1 MDSPP
6 QDIFTSIQQ
15 VEHYIQTKHTLRKSI
30 KKEMMKQIL
39 TTIQE
44 KASKILSLAIL
55 AGAIT
60 SCDSVLNYNEDC
72 DIEYCVKF
80 KYDYNMEEKDVFA
93 EQVRTVTLYA
103 FDDNNNLVYQN
114 TDEGEPLGE
123 GDYAMNV
130 VGIDPS
136 QYRLVVWAGL
146 NDESFAVP
154 LLYPNQ
160 AKIDELNVK
169 TLRKQAT
176 RSTSEDEKDQYI
188 VDNSLYSL
196 WHGEVKKGP
205 TTRSGRQQITNVSLV
220 KNTNTIHV
228 IVAQVNQSD
237 GPVTKALTEK
247 TFQCAIYDD
256 NGFMNYDNSLLE
268 DNLLTYKPYN
278 IKPEVITTRAFSAEN
293 EPAKEYNGIT
303 SDLSVARLV
312 KGQTP
317 ELTIKNST
325 TQEVLFHSD
334 DLIKYFEEVD
344 AEKYKNRNYSLQ
356 EYLDREDEYTIK
368 IFVNEKLA
376 LIKTVIDVNDWIIQI
391 NDIEL

>member
-1 MDSPP
+1 
-6 QDIFTSIQQ
+6 
-15 VEHYIQTKHTLRKSI
+15 
-30 KKEMMKQIL
+30 MKRIL
-39 TTIQE
+39 TTIQD
-44 KASKILSLAIL
+44 KANRILLLTIL
-55 AGAIT
+55 AGAMT
-60 SCDSVLNYNEDC
+60 SCDSVLNYDEGDC
-72 DIEYCVKF
+72 STEYCVKF
-80 KYDYNMEEKDVFA
+80 KYDYNMDEVDVFA
-93 EQVRTVTLYA
+93 QQVRTVTLYA
-103 FDDNNNLVYQN
+103 FDDNNNLVYLN
-114 TDEGEPLGE
+114 TDQGEPLGE
-123 GDYAMNV
+123 GDYSMKV
-130 VGIDPS
+130 DIDPT

-160 AKIDELNVK
+160 SKIEEATVK

-205 TTRSGRQQITNVSLV
+205 ATRSGRQQITNVSLV
-220 KNTNTIHV
+220 KNTNTIHISV
-228 IVAQVNQSD
+228 VQVNQSD
-237 GPVTKALTEK
+237 SPITKALTEE

-256 NGFMNYDNSLLE
+256 NGYMNYDNSLLE

-278 IKPEVITTRAFSAEN
+278 TKAEIVTTKAFSAEN

-303 SDLSVARLV
+303 SDISVARLV
-312 KGQTP
+312 EGQTP
-317 ELTIKNST
+317 ELTIKNSIT
-325 TQEVLFHSD
+325 KEVLFHTS
-334 DLIKYFEEVD
+334 DLIQYFEEVD

-356 EYLDREDEYTIK
+356 EYLDREDEYSIK
-368 IFVNEKLA
+368 VFVDEKLA

>member
-1 MDSPP
+1 
-6 QDIFTSIQQ
+6 
-15 VEHYIQTKHTLRKSI
+15 
-30 KKEMMKQIL
+30 MMKQIL

-44 KASKILSLAIL
+44 KTSKILSLAIL
-55 AGAIT
+55 AGTIA

-72 DIEYCVKF
+72 DIEYCVEF

-123 GDYAMNV
+123 GNYAMNV

-160 AKIDELNVK
+160 SKIEELTVK

-176 RSTSEDEKDQYI
+176 RSASEDEKDQYI
-188 VDNSLYSL
+188 VENSLYSL

-228 IVAQVNQSD
+228 IVAQVNQSN
-237 GPVTKALTEK
+237 GPITKALTEE

-256 NGFMNYDNSLLE
+256 NGYMNYDNSLLE

-278 IKPEVITTRAFSAEN
+278 TKAETVTTKAFSADN

-317 ELTIKNST
+317 ELTIRNSQ

-344 AEKYKNRNYSLQ
+344 AEKYKDRNYSLQ

-368 IFVNEKLA
+368 IFVDEKLA

>member
-1 MDSPP
+1 
-6 QDIFTSIQQ
+6 
-15 VEHYIQTKHTLRKSI
+15 
-30 KKEMMKQIL
+30 MKRIL

-44 KASKILSLAIL
+44 KANKILLLTIL

-60 SCDSVLNYNEDC
+60 SCDSVLNYDEGDC
-72 DIEYCVKF
+72 SIEYCVKF
-80 KYDYNMEEKDVFA
+80 KYDYNMEEVDVFA

-123 GDYAMNV
+123 GNYSMKVD
-130 VGIDPS
+130 IDPS

-160 AKIDELNVK
+160 AKIDELTVK
-169 TLRKQAT
+169 TLRNQAT

-188 VDNSLYSL
+188 VENSLYSL

-228 IVAQVNQSD
+228 SVVQVNQSNA
-237 GPVTKALTEK
+237 PITKALTEES
-247 TFQCAIYDD
+247 FQCAIYDD
-256 NGFMNYDNSLLE
+256 NGYMNYDNSLLE

-278 IKPEVITTRAFSAEN
+278 TKVEIVKTRAFSAEN

-303 SDLSVARLV
+303 CDLSVARLV
-312 KGQTP
+312 EGQTP
-317 ELTIKNST
+317 ELTIKNSK
-325 TQEVLFHSD
+325 TQEVLFHSS

-356 EYLDREDEYTIK
+356 EYLDREDEYSIK
-368 IFVNEKLA
+368 IFVDEKLA
-376 LIKTVIDVNDWIIQI
+376 LIKTVIDVNDWIIQL

>member
-1 MDSPP
+1 MKNFLIITNYYKDSEARLTNRIKEYIEKKGGSCSTFFSNGETPGEAAP
-6 QDIFTSIQQ
+6 HREDIPENTQG
-15 VEHYIQTKHTLRKSI
+15 VLVLGGDGTLIRAAAALVKSRLPLI
-30 KKEMMKQIL
+30 GVNLGTLGYLCEL
-39 TTIQE
+39 
-44 KASKILSLAIL
+44 
-55 AGAIT
+55 
-60 SCDSVLNYNEDC
+60 
-72 DIEYCVKF
+72 
-80 KYDYNMEEKDVFA
+80 EEKDVFA

-114 TDEGEPLGE
+114 TDEGEP
-123 GDYAMNV
+123 
-130 VGIDPS
+130 
-136 QYRLVVWAGL
+136 WAGL

-160 AKIDELNVK
+160 SKIEELTVK

-176 RSTSEDEKDQYI
+176 RSASEDEKDQYI
-188 VDNSLYSL
+188 VENSLYSL

-228 IVAQVNQSD
+228 IVAQVNQSN
-237 GPVTKALTEK
+237 GPITKALTEE

-256 NGFMNYDNSLLE
+256 NGYMNYDNSLLE

-278 IKPEVITTRAFSAEN
+278 TKAEIVTTKAFSADN

-317 ELTIKNST
+317 ELTIRNSQ

-344 AEKYKNRNYSLQ
+344 AEKYKDRNYSLQ

-368 IFVNEKLA
+368 IFVDEKLA

>member
-1 MDSPP
+1 
-6 QDIFTSIQQ
+6 
-15 VEHYIQTKHTLRKSI
+15 
-30 KKEMMKQIL
+30 MKRIL

-44 KASKILSLAIL
+44 KANKILLLTIL

-60 SCDSVLNYNEDC
+60 SCDSVLNYDEGDC
-72 DIEYCVKF
+72 SIEYCVKF
-80 KYDYNMEEKDVFA
+80 KYDYNMEEVDVFA

-123 GDYAMNV
+123 GNYSMKVD
-130 VGIDPS
+130 IDPS

-160 AKIDELNVK
+160 SKIKELAVK

-220 KNTNTIHV
+220 KNTNTIHISV
-228 IVAQVNQSD
+228 VQVNQSN
-237 GPVTKALTEK
+237 GPITKALTEE

-256 NGFMNYDNSLLE
+256 NGYMNYDNSLLE

-278 IKPEVITTRAFSAEN
+278 TKAEIVTTKAFSAEN
-293 EPAKEYNGIT
+293 ESAKEYNGIT
-303 SDLSVARLV
+303 CDLSVARLV
-312 KGQTP
+312 EGQTP
-317 ELTIKNST
+317 ELMIKNSK
-325 TQEVLFHSD
+325 TQEVLFHSA

-356 EYLDREDEYTIK
+356 EYLDREDEYSIK
-368 IFVNEKLA
+368 VFVDEKLA
-376 LIKTVIDVNDWIIQI
+376 LIKTVIDVNDWIIQL

>member
-1 MDSPP
+1 
-6 QDIFTSIQQ
+6 
-15 VEHYIQTKHTLRKSI
+15 
-30 KKEMMKQIL
+30 MMKQIL

-44 KASKILSLAIL
+44 KTNKILLLAIL

-103 FDDNNNLVYQN
+103 FDDNNNLVYQK
-114 TDEGEPLGE
+114 TDEGEPLSE

-130 VGIDPS
+130 IGIDPS

-160 AKIDELNVK
+160 AKIDELTVK
-169 TLRKQAT
+169 TLRKQAP

-228 IVAQVNQSD
+228 IVAQVNQSN
-237 GPVTKALTEK
+237 GPITKALTEE

-256 NGFMNYDNSLLE
+256 NGYMNYDNSLLE

-278 IKPEVITTRAFSAEN
+278 TKAEVVTTRAFSAE
-293 EPAKEYNGIT
+293 
-303 SDLSVARLV
+303 RLM

-317 ELTIKNST
+317 ELTIKNSQ

-344 AEKYKNRNYSLQ
+344 AEKYKDRNYSLQ

-368 IFVNEKLA
+368 IFVDEKLA